1 MEDSLDENAQDTSP
15 VGQFMFQATGIHGPV
30 LGPLG
35 SLVLDVVLLGVVFWT
50 LLSSTNRKASDVV
63 LFVSIISTVAFL
75 RVVMTPLPNIQPV
88 TVAALL
94 VGAQLGAKRGV
105 SFAILVTMIS
115 NFIIGNGI
123 WTLYQALGWSIIAII
138 GANAKIVVSSKLNF
152 KRLFLASFFS
162 AFLFDMIVS
171 LSIIDGS
178 VGLLQFMIYLVNGIP
193 YDLMHALGNLTFAAW
208 FGAWFSKILQHQP
221 TLEEIEVS
229 VVEGYVIES

>member
-1 MEDSLDENAQDTSP
+1 MEDNLDGNAQDTSP
-15 VGQFMFQATGIHGPV
+15 FGQFMFQATGIHGPV

-50 LLSSTNRKASDVV
+50 LLSSTKRRASDVI
-63 LFVSIISTVAFL
+63 LFVSIIAGVSFL
-75 RVVMTPLPNIQPV
+75 RVIMTPLPNIQPV

-94 VGAQLGAKRGV
+94 VGAQLGVKRGV

-123 WTLYQALGWSIIAII
+123 WTLYQALGWSIVAIS
-138 GANAKIVVSSKLNF
+138 GANAKLVISGQLDL
-152 KRLFLASFFS
+152 KRMFILSVFS
-162 AFLFDMIVS
+162 AFLFDLIVS

-178 VGLLQFMIYLVNGIP
+178 IGLSQFMIYLANGIP